1 VIAVTALFGAGV
13 GIGLRIVVRAIVPK
27 PAPLA
32 AVFASLERT
41 SEPGSVSV
49 DASSMSGIE
58 RRTGRLALRIVEGL
72 GSDLEA
78 RAVELR
84 LTDRTA
90 ARHALDKLVG
100 AVGGAAVPLLIGA
113 GTSTLGIMLPVAGV
127 LGLSGATL
135 VAGWLLPDM
144 VLRDDAAKRRKAFR
158 HALSSYLDL
167 VNVIIAGGGGIQTAL
182 YTAAEA
188 GDGWAFAS
196 IRRALD
202 RARLTNRSPWA
213 TFAELAGELD
223 VPELAELAAS
233 VALAGSQGARIRAS
247 LAAKA
252 DTLRGHQIAETEAAA
267 ESATERMTIP
277 VAVLL
282 FGFLLFVAYPA
293 VQQITTVSGPAG
305 P

>member
-1 VIAVTALFGAGV
+1 MILVTALFGAGAGAGFWIV
-13 GIGLRIVVRAIVPK
+13 LRSLRPHVTPLGPALDALARSTPASGGPSDPGADAVDPRLGSLARRVVEVFGGNLDRH
-27 PAPLA
+27 
-32 AVFASLERT
+32 AVAFHL
-41 SEPGSVSV
+41 
-49 DASSMSGIE
+49 
-58 RRTGRLALRIVEGL
+58 TGR
-72 GSDLEA
+72 S
-78 RAVELR
+78 
-84 LTDRTA
+84 A

-100 AVGGAAVPLLIGA
+100 GTGGALTPLVVSAALAVVGIRLPLPAVVGFAAACAVG
-113 GTSTLGIMLPVAGV
+113 
-127 LGLSGATL
+127 
-135 VAGWLLPDM
+135 GWLLPDFA
-144 VLRDDAAKRRKAFR
+144 LRDAATRRQKAFR

-202 RARLTNRSPWA
+202 RARLTNRSPWD
-213 TFAELAGELD
+213 TFTDLARELE

-233 VALAGSQGARIRAS
+233 VALAGSQGARIRSS

-252 DTLRGHQIAETEAAA
+252 DTLRGHQVAETEAAA
-267 ESATERMTIP
+267 EAATERMTIP

>member
-1 VIAVTALFGAGV
+1 MILVTALLGAGV
-13 GIGLRIVVRAIVPK
+13 GLGLLVMLRALFPK

-32 AVFASLERT
+32 VVLAALERT
-41 SEPGSVSV
+41 PAMTEGRSGSDVE
-49 DASSMSGIE
+49 ASL
-58 RRTGRLALRIVEGL
+58 GRFALRAVQAFGVDV
-72 GSDLEA
+72 ST

-84 LTDRTA
+84 LADRTA
-90 ARHALDKLVG
+90 ARHALDKLIGAIGGAGVPLMVG
-100 AVGGAAVPLLIGA
+100 LALAAVG
-113 GTSTLGIMLPVAGV
+113 MRLPVAGV
-127 LGLSGATL
+127 LGFAIAGAA
-135 VAGWLLPDM
+135 AGWLLPDIT
-144 VLRDDAAKRRKAFR
+144 LREDAAKRRKAFR

-188 GDGWAFAS
+188 GDGWAFAA

-213 TFAELAGELD
+213 TFVELAEELD

-252 DTLRGHQIAETEAAA
+252 DTLRGHQVAETESAA

-282 FGFLLFVAYPA
+282 FGFLVFVAYPA
-293 VQQITTVSGPAG
+293 VQQITTVSTPV

>member
-1 VIAVTALFGAGV
+1 MILGLAALGSGV
-13 GIGLRIVVRAIVPK
+13 GIGLFVIARAISPK

-32 AVFASLERT
+32 SVLYGHRSTAPTIVGPGLE
-41 SEPGSVSV
+41 
-49 DASSMSGIE
+49 AKL
-58 RRTGRLALRIVEGL
+58 GRVALRVTSAFGVDM
-72 GSDLEA
+72 ST
-78 RAVELR
+78 RAVEMR
-84 LTDRTA
+84 LTERTP
-90 ARHALDKLVG
+90 ARHALDKLIGTIGGVG
-100 AVGGAAVPLLIGA
+100 VPLFVGVALSSIGVA
-113 GTSTLGIMLPVAGV
+113 SPAAGV
-127 LGLSGATL
+127 FGFAAAGA
-135 VAGWLLPDM
+135 VAGWLLPDIA
-144 VLRDDAAKRRKAFR
+144 LSEDAQKRRRAFR

-188 GDGWAFAS
+188 GDGWAFAA

-202 RARLTNRSPWA
+202 RARLTNRSPWD
-213 TFAELAGELD
+213 TFAELAEELD

-282 FGFLLFVAYPA
+282 FGFLVFVAYPA
-293 VQQITTVSGPAG
+293 VQQITTVSTPA

>member
-1 VIAVTALFGAGV
+1 MITVTALLGAGV
-13 GIGLRIVVRAIVPK
+13 GIGVWMITRALRPNVQPLGPALDALNRSSPGSDIGQAGPDPVHPRVGAVARRVVGA
-27 PAPLA
+27 LGGD
-32 AVFASLERT
+32 LERHA
-41 SEPGSVSV
+41 V
-49 DASSMSGIE
+49 AM
-58 RRTGRLALRIVEGL
+58 RLAGRTP
-72 GSDLEA
+72 A
-78 RAVELR
+78 RLAV
-84 LTDRTA
+84 
-90 ARHALDKLVG
+90 DKLVG
-100 AVGGAAVPLLIGA
+100 ATGGLLTPLLVAA
-113 GTSTLGIMLPVAGV
+113 GLAIVGIRLP
-127 LGLSGATL
+127 L
-135 VAGWLLPDM
+135 VAVIGFAAFAAMGGWFLPDFA
-144 VLRDDAAKRRKAFR
+144 LRDAAEKRQKAFR

-202 RARLTNRSPWA
+202 RARLTGRSPWD
-213 TFAELAGELD
+213 TFTDLARDLD

-233 VALAGSQGARIRAS
+233 VALAGSHGARIRAS

-252 DTLRGHQIAETEAAA
+252 DTMRGHQVAETEAAA
-267 ESATERMTIP
+267 EAATERMTIP

>member
-1 VIAVTALFGAGV
+1 MIAVTVLLGAGV
-13 GIGLRIVVRAIVPK
+13 GLGVWMVARAVAPR
-27 PAPLA
+27 PTPLA
-32 AVFASLERT
+32 VVFASLERAA
-41 SEPGSVSV
+41 EPRAA
-49 DASSMSGIE
+49 DAPSASGLE
-58 RRTGRLALRIVEGL
+58 RRAGNLALRVVEACG
-72 GSDLEA
+72 GDLDD

-84 LTDRTA
+84 LTERTA

-100 AVGGAAVPLLIGA
+100 AVGGAAVPLMAGA
-113 GTSTLGIMLPVAGV
+113 GMSALGVALPAAGV
-127 LGLSGATL
+127 LGLAAATL

-144 VLRDDAAKRRKAFR
+144 VLREGAATRRKGFR

-213 TFAELAGELD
+213 TFTELAAELD

-252 DTLRGHQIAETEAAA
+252 DTLRGHQVAETEAAA

-282 FGFLLFVAYPA
+282 FGFLVFVAYPA

>member
-1 VIAVTALFGAGV
+1 MIAVTALFGAGV
-13 GIGLRIVVRAIVPK
+13 GIGLWITARAIVPK
-27 PAPLA
+27 HAPLA
-32 AVFASLERT
+32 AVFASLERS
-41 SEPGSVSV
+41 SEPGPASV
-49 DASSMSGIE
+49 DASSMTGID

-72 GSDLEA
+72 GGDLEA
-78 RAVELR
+78 RAVDLR
-84 LTDRTA
+84 LTERTA

-100 AVGGAAVPLLIGA
+100 SVGGAAVPLLIGI
-113 GTSTLGIMLPVAGV
+113 GTSMLGIMLPVAGV

-144 VLRDDAAKRRKAFR
+144 ILRDHAAKRRKAFR

-233 VALAGSQGARIRAS
+233 VALAGLQGARIRAS

-252 DTLRGHQIAETEAAA
+252 DTLRGHQVAETEAAA

>member
-1 VIAVTALFGAGV
+1 MIVITAVLGAGV
-13 GIGLRIVVRAIVPK
+13 GCGVWLVSRAVRPRV
-27 PAPLA
+27 APLSVVLAALDRPGEGRSSPDGRDSELLERRLGRA
-32 AVFASLERT
+32 AVRFVQA
-41 SEPGSVSV
+41 
-49 DASSMSGIE
+49 
-58 RRTGRLALRIVEGL
+58 TGTDLARH
-72 GSDLEA
+72 D
-78 RAVELR
+78 VELR
-84 LTDRTA
+84 LTGKNQ
-90 ARHALDKLVG
+90 ARHALDKLIG
-100 AVGGAAVPLLIGA
+100 SVGGFAVPLLVA
-113 GTSTLGIMLPVAGV
+113 AALGSMGV
-127 LGLSGATL
+127 LLPLLAVFGLSAGGG
-135 VAGWLLPDM
+135 VAGWILPD
-144 VLRDDAAKRRKAFR
+144 LTLHDDAARRRKAFR

-182 YTAAEA
+182 YTAADA

-196 IRRALD
+196 LRRALD
-202 RARLTNRSPWA
+202 RARLTNRSPWD
-213 TFAELAGELD
+213 TFAELADQLD

-282 FGFLLFVAYPA
+282 FGFLVFVAYPA

>member
-1 VIAVTALFGAGV
+1 MIAVTALLGAGV
-13 GIGLRIVVRAIVPK
+13 GVGLWMVVRALAPRPV
-27 PAPLA
+27 PLA
-32 AVFASLERT
+32 AVFASLDRAT
-41 SEPGSVSV
+41 APRSADSA
-49 DASSMSGIE
+49 DASGLE
-58 RRTGRLALRIVEGL
+58 LRVGHLALQVVEAL
-72 GSDLEA
+72 GGNLDA

-84 LTDRTA
+84 LTDRTV
-90 ARHALDKLVG
+90 ARYALDKVVG
-100 AVGGAAVPLLIGA
+100 AVGGAAVPLLIGV
-113 GTSTLGIMLPVAGV
+113 GTSTVGILLPVAGV
-127 LGLSGATL
+127 VGLAAATA

-144 VLRDDAAKRRKAFR
+144 ILRDEAAKRRKAFR

-196 IRRALD
+196 IRRSLD
-202 RARLTNRSPWA
+202 RARLTNRSPWS
-213 TFAELAGELD
+213 TFAELAADLD

-252 DTLRGHQIAETEAAA
+252 DTLRGHQVAETEAAA

-282 FGFLLFVAYPA
+282 FGFLVFVAYPA
-293 VQQITTVSGPAG
+293 IQQITTVSGPVG